1 MKYNTVYYPKFSFS
15 AVLTEQDDIMTDTP
29 SNPWQ
34 KIVIVGGCGHVG
46 IPLGLA
52 LASRDFDVT
61 LLDKNEEH
69 VAMIN
74 NGILPFKEE
83 MADELLNKHRNRNL
97 RAVSDCSVVKDAQV
111 VIFVVG
117 TPVDEHLTPKV
128 RNVLQVIDE
137 YLQWLSDDQLII
149 MRSTLFPGTMRII
162 ANLLEKHNL
171 KTKLAFCPERILQGK
186 GIKEIHKLPQIVSG
200 LDKTAE
206 NAAADVFSKLTPK
219 IIRTTPEEAE
229 LAKLM
234 TNSWRYLDFAI
245 ANQFYMMANDSGI
258 DFDNVYKAMTSDYP
272 RAKNFAKPGLAA
284 GPCLFKDT
292 MQLASFYHN
301 NFFLGHAAMLVNE
314 GLPDHLVKNLKQ
326 KMGGS
331 LINKKIALLGMTFK
345 ANNDDTRNS
354 LSFKLKKLLEIEMA
368 TVLPSDPYLPQ
379 TYPLQQALDEAD
391 GVILGVPHDE
401 FLNIDI
407 QVPFVDC
414 WGVWKK
420 PEK

>member
-1 MKYNTVYYPKFSFS
+1 M
-15 AVLTEQDDIMTDTP
+15 ADTP
-29 SNPWQ
+29 LTPWQ

-52 LASRDFDVT
+52 LASRNFDVT
-61 LLDKNEEH
+61 LLDKNEAH

-74 NGILPFKEE
+74 TGILPFKED
-83 MADELLNKHRNRNL
+83 MADELLNKHSTRNL

-128 RNVLQVIDE
+128 HNVLQVINE

-162 ANLLEKHNL
+162 ANVLEKQNL

-200 LDKTAE
+200 LDKAAE
-206 NAAADVFSKLTPK
+206 NAAADIFSKLTGK
-219 IIRTTPEEAE
+219 IIRTTLEEAE

-258 DFDNVYKAMTSDYP
+258 DFDNVYRAMTSDYP
-272 RAKNFAKPGLAA
+272 RAKNFARPGLAA

-314 GLPDHLVKNLKQ
+314 GLPDHLIKNLKQ

-379 TYPLQQALDEAD
+379 TYPLQQALEEAD

-401 FLNIDI
+401 FLNIDV

-420 PEK
+420 PENKK